1 MITVIGLF
9 QEPSWVFT
17 NKEKCTAFTN
27 LLCVIHVNQCFKK
40 IILSQME
47 TTGFM
52 NNGNDII
59 FFKYIYTNG
68 YICVAL
74 MSKIKNNNS
83 NPKQNLNSQKS
94 CYAF

>member
-1 MITVIGLF
+1 
-9 QEPSWVFT
+9 
-17 NKEKCTAFTN
+17 
-27 LLCVIHVNQCFKK
+27 
-40 IILSQME
+40 ME